1 MHGERLVNA
10 GSRAPSALST
20 RVRNSPIPRAE
31 ASIPGTPKGSPSL
44 FSKKNTAHS
53 ELCSASFATHPVNEH
68 CHSKSPE
75 SALETTVEDQHNEA
89 LERSLS
95 PPAVSSS
102 SSDTDSD
109 AGLQSTRQS
118 QTFRRPPRF
127 NNASKSPL
135 GILSDGD
142 DDDDAANFLPFA
154 NLPKQTVQ
162 DSSATLRTDSKAN
175 DKQSAHRPHPSKA
188 PLVRNQ
194 QRVES
199 SASSASSNPQGQRQ
213 RPPGALSPHHRAE
226 LAKLSPRHRKEG
238 SDGTPSMGSSFS
250 DLDGARNFNNRSL
263 NSSSDSSIYEHPL
276 YNA

>member
-1 MHGERLVNA
+1 MHGERLTNA

-20 RVRNSPIPRAE
+20 
-31 ASIPGTPKGSPSL
+31 
-44 FSKKNTAHS
+44 
-53 ELCSASFATHPVNEH
+53 
-68 CHSKSPE
+68 
-75 SALETTVEDQHNEA
+75 
-89 LERSLS
+89 
-95 PPAVSSS
+95 
-102 SSDTDSD
+102 
-109 AGLQSTRQS
+109 
-118 QTFRRPPRF
+118 RF

-142 DDDDAANFLPFA
+142 DDDDAPSFLPFA

-162 DSSATLRTDSKAN
+162 DSSATLRTDSKAS

-188 PLVRNQ
+188 PPVRNPQ
-194 QRVES
+194 QVES

-250 DLDGARNFNNRSL
+250 DLDDASVTQSALEEALLSNMQHGGVASRMSTISQALKSRYL
-263 NSSSDSSIYEHPL
+263 P
-276 YNA
+276 

>member
-1 MHGERLVNA
+1 AAWLYERHFAQMRAQMKKVGASNTPTPVPGTSSTVTVAGGLLMKRLESGGSGQSSTTMHGERLVNA
-10 GSRAPSALST
+10 GSRAP
-20 RVRNSPIPRAE
+20 
-31 ASIPGTPKGSPSL
+31 
-44 FSKKNTAHS
+44 
-53 ELCSASFATHPVNEH
+53 
-68 CHSKSPE
+68 PE